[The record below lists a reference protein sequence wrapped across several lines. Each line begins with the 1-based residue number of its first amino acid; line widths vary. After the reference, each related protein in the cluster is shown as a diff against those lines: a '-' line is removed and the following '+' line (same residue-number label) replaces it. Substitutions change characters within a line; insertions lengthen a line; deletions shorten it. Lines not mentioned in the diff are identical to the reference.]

1 MGAHHLPHVALRDV
15 HGRGDLFHDFTLLH
29 MTVLQSE
36 SSPRSLKWGLLF
48 LFMIV
53 LAMDMQGQC
62 VMCKAVAEDSAEEG
76 TLGEGLNTGILYL
89 MAIPYA
95 LLSVFGWILYR
106 NHVASKKSVEQGDSK
121 S

>member
-1 MGAHHLPHVALRDV
+1 MMLLPPK
-15 HGRGDLFHDFTLLH
+15 T
-29 MTVLQSE
+29 
-36 SSPRSLKWGLLF
+36 SPRLLKWGLLALLMVVF
-48 LFMIV
+48 VIDF
-53 LAMDMQGQC
+53 QGQC

-95 LLSVFGWILYR
+95 LLGFFGWILYR
-106 NHVASKKSVEQGDSK
+106 NHVASKRRVEQGESK